1 MDTSKIRED
10 LKQGKPVDVGA
21 LLDAI
26 DLLTAT
32 KRDLNTKL
40 AAALA
45 EIDVLTKKI
54 DELTKSNKL
63 DEAYS
68 VRSQEEREEKDSP
81 KAKSR
86 KGKKGDPKSKL
97 GRKANQAKLAAAIR
111 TESVYPTDVPPEH
124 CILSHTRPIW
134 RLEQNRAVIVAYEVW
149 MHKPTKK
156 YGKIPGVLGRSGFG
170 IEFLLSAAF
179 QVYTLGLS
187 LDKVVQLTEFFQ
199 NLKLCKSQIDAM
211 LNQLARHWESEFD
224 NLCALVANSMI
235 VHADETSWSIHSV
248 WAFVSEQSRI
258 LLHGVHKDAA
268 TLQKI
273 LDPETF
279 LGLVISDDA
288 AVYSRFNKM
297 QKCWAHLLRKSI
309 RICLLD
315 PENKKFEVLRDG
327 LFEIFRSAKKLK
339 ADGRFRDDGRQDGVV
354 DLQNRLYELIE
365 SECDLHQGK
374 SYEGP
379 LEEYRLLLLELLKL
393 NCDDQLFTF
402 VTTPSAVRPNGTVL
416 EASGTNNESERTLRS
431 AAMARKT
438 DRASKTVSGARRR
451 TVIVSTIESLRYFV
465 PIFTLSSVICE
476 IQSWIEN
483 GMSCFAKRLAERKDA
498 MKPSGI
504 LGQLFP
510 NPEPT

>member
-1 MDTSKIRED
+1 
-10 LKQGKPVDVGA
+10 
-21 LLDAI
+21 
-26 DLLTAT
+26 
-32 KRDLNTKL
+32 
-40 AAALA
+40 
-45 EIDVLTKKI
+45 
-54 DELTKSNKL
+54 
-63 DEAYS
+63 
-68 VRSQEEREEKDSP
+68 
-81 KAKSR
+81 
-86 KGKKGDPKSKL
+86 
-97 GRKANQAKLAAAIR
+97 
-111 TESVYPTDVPPEH
+111 
-124 CILSHTRPIW
+124 
-134 RLEQNRAVIVAYEVW
+134 
-149 MHKPTKK
+149 
-156 YGKIPGVLGRSGFG
+156 
-170 IEFLLSAAF
+170 
-179 QVYTLGLS
+179 
-187 LDKVVQLTEFFQ
+187 
-199 NLKLCKSQIDAM
+199 
-211 LNQLARHWESEFD
+211 
-224 NLCALVANSMI
+224 MI

-268 TLQKI
+268 TLEKI

-279 LGLVISDDA
+279 LGLVIS
-288 AVYSRFNKM
+288 
-297 QKCWAHLLRKSI
+297 
-309 RICLLD
+309 
-315 PENKKFEVLRDG
+315 
-327 LFEIFRSAKKLK
+327 
-339 ADGRFRDDGRQDGVV
+339 DDGRQDGVV

-510 NPEPT
+510 NPEPA